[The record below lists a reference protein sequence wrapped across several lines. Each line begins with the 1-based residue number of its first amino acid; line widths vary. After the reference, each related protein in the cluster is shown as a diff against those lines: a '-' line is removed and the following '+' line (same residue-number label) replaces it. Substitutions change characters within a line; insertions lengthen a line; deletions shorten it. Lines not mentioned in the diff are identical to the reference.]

1 MKDFGIEN
9 EPVLEY
15 LSGSKELTELQARLD
30 HVSKNCEDVPI
41 VIGDKEFRT
50 NARQY
55 QVMPH
60 DHGKKIASF
69 YYADTKLVNKAI
81 ANAVETQRK
90 WDRTPLEERIRI
102 WTKAADLMAGPYRQE
117 LNAATMLGQAK
128 TIIQAEID
136 SSAELIDF
144 IRFNIFFL
152 KENLKYQPLSPEI
165 AVTKNSLRY
174 RGIDGFIAAVSPF
187 NFTAIGGNLAYT
199 PALMVLNFIFNRCAQ
214 IRFVSCTSEYIPIA
228 RFCYCCF

>member
-1 MKDFGIEN
+1 MKVSSYSTKSVVPSVNVKDFGIEN

-15 LSGSKELTELQARLD
+15 LSGSKELTELQARLK
-30 HVSKNCEDVPI
+30 HVSQNCEDVPI

-50 NARQY
+50 NSVQY

-60 DHGKKIASF
+60 DHGKKIAKF
-69 YYADTKLVNKAI
+69 YWADEKLVKQAI
-81 ANAVETQRK
+81 ANAVETQKK

-152 KENLKYQPLSPEI
+152 KENLKYQPLSPNISE
-165 AVTKNSLRY
+165 TKNSLRF

-199 PALMVLNFIFNRCAQ
+199 PALMVRIHVLYF
-214 IRFVSCTSEYIPIA
+214 
-228 RFCYCCF
+228 